1 MNGSMDARLQR
12 RVQRY
17 GWDLAADAYARH
29 WHGPLA
35 GVQREFLTLAAP
47 LPGEV
52 VLDVAC
58 GTGVVAVAA
67 ARAVGPGGRVL
78 GVDLADAMVHASRQR
93 AQHLTLGQVAFERMD
108 AEQLQLPDAHFDLAL
123 CALGL
128 MYVPD
133 PDTALRE
140 LHRVLRPEAGFIFAV
155 PHPMSAVF
163 DGNDATARR
172 RYGDTTPTIGELAM
186 ALQRANFSIDVM
198 HELKPTHQPNA
209 VAPSTLVVRAR
220 KLGS

>member
-1 MNGSMDARLQR
+1 VS
-12 RVQRY
+12 V
-17 GWDLAADAYARH
+17 
-29 WHGPLA
+29 
-35 GVQREFLTLAAP
+35 EFHE
-47 LPGEV
+47 GE
-52 VLDVAC
+52 
-58 GTGVVAVAA
+58 
-67 ARAVGPGGRVL
+67 
-78 GVDLADAMVHASRQR
+78 LAD
-93 AQHLTLGQVAFERMD
+93 LGFLMNAVI
-108 AEQLQLPDAHFDLAL
+108 DLAL
-123 CALGL
+123 CVHQITL
-128 MYVPD
+128 
-133 PDTALRE
+133 DTDIARLFRQV
-140 LHRVLRPEAGFIFAV
+140 HRVLRPEAGFIFAV